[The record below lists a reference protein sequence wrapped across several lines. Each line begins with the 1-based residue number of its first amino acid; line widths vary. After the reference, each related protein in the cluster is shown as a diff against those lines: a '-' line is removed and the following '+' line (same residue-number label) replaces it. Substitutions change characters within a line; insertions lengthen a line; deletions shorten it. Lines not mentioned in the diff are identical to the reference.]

1 LIAEQFNQ
9 TLVLEHQRH
18 VVDGRAVVDVD
29 HLKTI
34 QPRFTTIFR

>member
-1 LIAEQFNQ
+1 
-9 TLVLEHQRH
+9 